1 MSLSALPGVEQLNT
15 DWLSEAV
22 GHTVSSFEVQDL
34 AGEGYNSR
42 LYRVRVRYTGND
54 VDAPPSY
61 ILKLMSDDPIG
72 DAITNN
78 NEVFREVASYQHLG
92 DDLESVV
99 PHAYVATDDKASG
112 QLTLLLADLGEIPHK
127 PFRADLTTSL
137 EAVRAI
143 AKIHAHFWEADILDL
158 QVFEPNDLDLDEVIR
173 TITESLAISKQR
185 EVLHPYLDECM
196 QHVRAMAPR
205 LLALMRNF
213 DNRASTL
220 IHGDFHCRNIHTVGD
235 RLMIFDWQ
243 NSQRGSAVTDIAYWI
258 MTSVEVEDRPQFE
271 PKLLTAYHEALVA
284 AGVDDYSE
292 DQLNADYRN
301 QASQMVTQIYCYL
314 SLIDLPDDEI
324 GDFLNRIDAVAQD
337 IGFRRQLRVA
347 RVIVPVAAGIQRVFR
362 MFRGGR
368 RHQSS

>member
-1 MSLSALPGVEQLNT
+1 MSPSALPHVDHLSI

-22 GHTVSSFEVQDL
+22 GQAISSFDIQDL

-42 LYRVRVRYTGND
+42 LYRVNVRYTDQNA
-54 VDAPPSY
+54 DAPSSY
-61 ILKLMSDDPIG
+61 ILKLMSDTPIG

-92 DDLESVV
+92 DDLASVV
-99 PHAYVATDDKASG
+99 PHAYVAIDDKASRH
-112 QLTLLLADLGEIPHK
+112 LTLLLEDLGEIPHK
-127 PFRADLTTSL
+127 PFRADLQTSL
-137 EAVRAI
+137 DAVRAI
-143 AKIHAHFWEADILDL
+143 AKVHAHFWEAQILNL
-158 QVFEPNDLDLDEVIR
+158 QAFEANNLDQDEVIR

-185 EVLHPYLDECM
+185 EERHPYLDECM
-196 QHVRAMAPR
+196 QHVRTMAPR

-235 RLMIFDWQ
+235 QLMIFDWQ

-258 MTSVEVEDRPQFE
+258 MTSVDVEDRSRFE
-271 PKLLTAYHEALVA
+271 PKLLTAYYDALVT
-284 AGVDDYSE
+284 AGVNDYSK
-292 DQLNADYRN
+292 DQLNTDYRN

-314 SLIDLPDDEI
+314 SLIDLPEDEI

-337 IGFRRQLRVA
+337 IGLRHQLRVA
-347 RVIVPVAAGIQRVFR
+347 RVMVPVVAGIKRVIR
-362 MFRGGR
+362 TFRGKH
-368 RHQSS
+368 RHQ